1 MGVGARLAA
10 VLAYASEVRRPRLA
24 AAMLR
29 AGWSACLVVGAG
41 RAMALRRRR
50 EVAMGRCC
58 GWGRLRTLE
67 TRRGEAT
74 GWNCGAALLDCGLID
89 VGVKV
94 CGVAVGSL
102 PGATSDR

>member
-29 AGWSACLVVGAG
+29 AGWSACLAVGAG

-67 TRRGEAT
+67 TRLGEAM
-74 GWNCGAALLDCGLID
+74 GSCGAALLDCGFVD
-89 VGVKV
+89 GGVKV